1 MNRLPLRWL
10 IPVLYGAILLAVL
23 GGGGALLYAQQQRF
37 LYDDTAARLR
47 DQARPIIDRR
57 LAADSPGGPRGGQG
71 PGNRDPLRQRDS
83 LAALADDLASRD
95 IGAALYAPDATVIA
109 TSTRGLAL
117 PTPNAL
123 ALASA
128 SRGVEGPFVSRDA
141 ADGQMWVLIPVRGQ
155 PNEPVIAIAQLG
167 ADLAPIDSAL
177 RTLAITLLLGIG
189 GVLVVVTALGVTA
202 TRRALRPLERVI
214 AASRHIAAGDLS
226 QRVGSEGPAEIAELG
241 GAFDSMV
248 AQLDTSFAAQKR
260 FVADAA
266 HELRTPLTVLSG
278 SIDLLRMG
286 VAAGDEA
293 TADRLLGNLDVEVAR
308 LTRLTNDLLTLGSL
322 DAHSALALK
331 PVDMSALLRGVAETY
346 QPALAEHAFALDIA
360 DGLRARVDEDRLRQV
375 IVNLLDNAR
384 KHTPAGK
391 GIALRAQAEGDQI
404 RIEVDDEGVGIAPE
418 ALPHV
423 FDRFYR
429 ADDAR
434 ARIQGGS
441 GLGLAIA
448 RAIAEAHHGTLT
460 ATSRLGEGSAF
471 VLRLPRL
478 AD

>member
-10 IPVLYGAILLAVL
+10 IPVLYGAILLAAL
-23 GGGGALLYAQQQRF
+23 GGGGALLYVQQQQF

-57 LAADSPGGPRGGQG
+57 LALDGPGGPRGS
-71 PGNRDPLRQRDS
+71 RDTQRQREALIS
-83 LAALADDLASRD
+83 LADDLAGRD
-95 IGAALYAPDATVIA
+95 IGAAIYAPDATLIA
-109 TSTRGLAL
+109 TSTRGVVL
-117 PTPNAL
+117 PAPGAG

-128 SRGVEGPFVSRDA
+128 SRGLEGPFISRSGA
-141 ADGQMWVLIPVRGQ
+141 SGQMWVLIPVRGA
-155 PNEPVIAIAQLG
+155 PTEPVAAIAQLG
-167 ADLAPIDSAL
+167 TDLAPIDGAL
-177 RTLAITLLLGIG
+177 RTLAITLLLGVS

-214 AASRHIAAGDLS
+214 AASRHIAMGDLS
-226 QRVGSEGPAEIAELG
+226 QRVGRAGPAEIAELG

-286 VAAGDEA
+286 VADGDEA
-293 TADRLLGNLDVEVAR
+293 AADRLLGNLDVEVAR

-322 DAHSALALK
+322 DARPTLALQ
-331 PVDMSALLRGVAETY
+331 PVDLSVLLRDVAERY
-346 QPALAEHAFALDIA
+346 EPALAEHRFTAEIA
-360 DGLRARVDEDRLRQV
+360 SGLRARVDEDRLRQV

-391 GIALRAQAEGDQI
+391 AIALRAAAEGDQI
-404 RIEVDDEGVGIAPE
+404 RIEVRDEGTGISPE

-434 ARIQGGS
+434 ARAQGGS

-460 ATSRLGEGSAF
+460 AVSEVGAGSAF
-471 VLRLPRL
+471 TLRLPRE
-478 AD
+478 

>member
-10 IPVLYGAILLAVL
+10 IPVLYGAILLAAL
-23 GGGGALLYAQQQRF
+23 GGGGALLYAQQQQF

-57 LAADSPGGPRGGQG
+57 LAVDGPSGPRGSQP
-71 PGNRDPLRQRDS
+71 PGGRDLPRQREALVS
-83 LAALADDLASRD
+83 LADDLAARD
-95 IGAALYAPDATVIA
+95 IGAAIYAPDATLIA

-117 PTPNAL
+117 PVPGAGT
-123 ALASA
+123 LASA
-128 SRGVEGPFVSRDA
+128 IRGLEGPFISRDA
-141 ADGQMWVLIPVRGQ
+141 TGGRMWVLMPVRGA
-155 PNEPVIAIAQLG
+155 PTEPVVAIAQLG
-167 ADLAPIDSAL
+167 TDLAPIDNAL
-177 RTLAITLLLGIG
+177 RTLAITLLLGVS
-189 GVLVVVTALGVTA
+189 GVLIVVTALGVSA

-226 QRVGSEGPAEIAELG
+226 QRVGSAGPAEIAELG
-241 GAFDSMV
+241 GAFDRMV

-286 VAAGDEA
+286 VADGDEA
-293 TADRLLGNLDVEVAR
+293 AADRLLGNLDVEVAR
-308 LTRLTNDLLTLGSL
+308 LTRLTNDLLTLGAL
-322 DAHSALALK
+322 DARPTLALK
-331 PVDMSALLRGVAETY
+331 PVDLSALLRDVAERY
-346 QPALAEHAFALDIA
+346 EPALADHVFTINIA
-360 DGLRARVDEDRLRQV
+360 AGLRARVDEDRLRQV
-375 IVNLLDNAR
+375 VVNLLDNAR

-391 GIALRAQAEGDQI
+391 GIALRAATEDDQV
-404 RIEVDDEGVGIAPE
+404 RVEVRDEGAGISPE
-418 ALPHV
+418 ALPRV

-434 ARIQGGS
+434 ARAQGGS

-460 ATSRLGEGSAF
+460 AASVLGAGSAF
-471 VLRLPRL
+471 VLRLPRE
-478 AD
+478 

>member
-10 IPVLYGAILLAVL
+10 IPVLYGAILLAAL
-23 GGGGALLYAQQQRF
+23 GGGGALLYAQQQQF

-57 LAADSPGGPRGGQG
+57 LAIDGPRGGQP
-71 PGNRDPLRQRDS
+71 PGGRDPQRQRGALIS
-83 LAALADDLASRD
+83 LADDLAGRD
-95 IGAALYAPDATVIA
+95 IGAAIYAPDATLIA
-109 TSTRGLAL
+109 TSTRGLVL
-117 PTPNAL
+117 PTPGPS

-128 SRGVEGPFVSRDA
+128 SRGLEGPFVGRDA
-141 ADGQMWVLIPVRGQ
+141 AGGQMWVLIPVRGA
-155 PNEPVIAIAQLG
+155 PTEPVVAIAQLG
-167 ADLAPIDSAL
+167 TDLAPIDNAL
-177 RTLAITLLLGIG
+177 RTLAIALLLGVG
-189 GVLVVVTALGVTA
+189 GVLIVVTALGVTA

-214 AASRHIAAGDLS
+214 AASRQIAAGDLS
-226 QRVGSEGPAEIAELG
+226 QRVGRAGPAEIAELG

-248 AQLDTSFAAQKR
+248 AQLDMSFAAQKR

-286 VAAGDEA
+286 VADGDEA
-293 TADRLLGNLDVEVAR
+293 AADRLLGNLDVEVAR
-308 LTRLTNDLLTLGSL
+308 LTRLTNDLLMLGAL
-322 DAHSALALK
+322 DARPTLALQ
-331 PVDMSALLRGVAETY
+331 PTDLSALLRDMAERY
-346 QPALAEHAFALDIA
+346 GPALAEHRFTIDVAS
-360 DGLRARVDEDRLRQV
+360 GLRARVDEDRLRQI

-384 KHTPAGK
+384 KHTPPGK
-391 GIALRAQAEGDQI
+391 DIALRAAAEGDRV
-404 RIEVDDEGVGIAPE
+404 RIEVRDEGAGIPPE

-434 ARIQGGS
+434 ARAQGGS

-448 RAIAEAHHGTLT
+448 RAIAEAQHGTLT
-460 ATSRLGEGSAF
+460 ATSVVGGGSAF
-471 VLRLPRL
+471 VLRLPRQTSV
-478 AD
+478 